1 MSTEAPLGKR
11 RPLGLCT
18 ACGRARWGR
27 AKICRR
33 RTCPGYAPLWAGDQR
48 RKLFDNLSAYD
59 GDQVVI
65 LKQGG
70 QIAQVGAPADILA
83 APADDFVRSFVGLD
97 RGKRTLHVE
106 ERDGTSIIVDEL
118 GKVTGVLGS

>member
-1 MSTEAPLGKR
+1 VSTEAPLGKR

-48 RKLFDNLSAYD
+48 RKLFENLSAYD
-59 GDQVVI
+59 GEKVVV
-65 LKQGG
+65 LAVTAPGAG
-70 QIAQVGAPADILA
+70 QLPWDEEHCA
-83 APADDFVRSFVGLD
+83 GLGNHRHSGKLGCRVD
-97 RGKRTLHVE
+97 RAHALTQIPE
-106 ERDGTSIIVDEL
+106 
-118 GKVTGVLGS
+118 